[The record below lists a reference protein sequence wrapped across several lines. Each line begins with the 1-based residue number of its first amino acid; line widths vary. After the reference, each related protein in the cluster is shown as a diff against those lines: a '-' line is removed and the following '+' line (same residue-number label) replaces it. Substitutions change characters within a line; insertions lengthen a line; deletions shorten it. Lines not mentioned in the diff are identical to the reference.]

1 MSLHNILIA
10 TGIVAAVGLIIAIVL
25 SIAEKVFH
33 VDVDEKEVAVREC
46 LAGNNCGACGYAGCD
61 ALAKAI
67 AQGEAPVNACPSAGK
82 SGAEAIAKIMG
93 VDAGEFVRKTA
104 FVRCSG
110 TEDKRTKTFNYYG
123 TGSCTAVKLAL
134 GRGNMSCA
142 YGCMGYGSCADVCDS
157 KAIRIINGKAVVE
170 SDLCVAC
177 GKCVK
182 ACPQKLIEI
191 VPYDSVYRVQ
201 CNNRQRGKSVKQNC
215 QAGCIGCGICER
227 NCPVGA
233 IKVTDNVAHIDH
245 DKCIA
250 CGVCAQKCPSKV
262 IRKYN

>member
-1 MSLHNILIA
+1 M
-10 TGIVAAVGLIIAIVL
+10 AA
-25 SIAEKVFH
+25 
-33 VDVDEKEVAVREC
+33 
-46 LAGNNCGACGYAGCD
+46 
-61 ALAKAI
+61 
-67 AQGEAPVNACPSAGK
+67 
-82 SGAEAIAKIMG
+82 
-93 VDAGEFVRKTA
+93 
-104 FVRCSG
+104 
-110 TEDKRTKTFNYYG
+110 
-123 TGSCTAVKLAL
+123 
-134 GRGNMSCA
+134 
-142 YGCMGYGSCADVCDS
+142 ADVCDS

-201 CNNRQRGKSVKQNC
+201 CNNRQKRKAVKQNC

-233 IKVTDNVAHIDH
+233 ITVTDNVAHIDY

-250 CGVCAQKCPSKV
+250 CGVCAEKCPSKV